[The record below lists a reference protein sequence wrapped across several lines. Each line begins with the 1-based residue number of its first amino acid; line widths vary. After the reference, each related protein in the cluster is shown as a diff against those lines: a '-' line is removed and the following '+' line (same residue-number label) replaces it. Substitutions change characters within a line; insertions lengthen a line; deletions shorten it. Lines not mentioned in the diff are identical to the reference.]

1 MDNGD
6 NRMKKYWKIAA
17 CALLLAAGAAGA
29 QDFPTKA
36 VELTVPF
43 PPGGATDAPARF
55 LGESLAKVWKQPVVI
70 NNRAGAGGS
79 VGAGYVKRATAD
91 GYTLL
96 VTNPGLLSV
105 PESERMFERPPPYE
119 RSDFQAVALVVSDP
133 TVIVVKADAPWKTFQ
148 DLVADAKKRP
158 DAITYASSGVYGASH
173 LPIEMVAHSAGVKLR
188 HIPYKGGGPSITAVL
203 SGEVAATASVPA
215 AVAPYI
221 KSGLL
226 RPLVHTGAKR
236 LAALPD
242 VPTAAELGYKDAE
255 FYLWMAVF
263 APAKTPEAVVRKI
276 RADIAQVVRNDPAF
290 GQRVAG
296 AGGLV
301 DYRDGAAFNEFLDK
315 DLARIKA
322 AVQRIGKVE

>member
-1 MDNGD
+1 
-6 NRMKKYWKIAA
+6 MKKYWKIAA
-17 CALLLAAGAAGA
+17 CAVLLAAGAAGA
-29 QDFPTKA
+29 QDFPGKP

-43 PPGGATDAPARF
+43 PPGGATDSPARV
-55 LGESLAKVWKQPVVI
+55 LGEGLGKVWKQPVVI
-70 NNRAGAGGS
+70 NNRAGAGGG
-79 VGAGYVKRATAD
+79 VGAGYVKRAAAD

-105 PESERMFERPPPYE
+105 PESERMFDRVPPYE
-119 RSDFQAVALVVSDP
+119 RADFQPVALVVSDP
-133 TVIVVKADAPWKTFQ
+133 TVLVVKADAPWKSFQ

-173 LPIEMVAHSAGVKLR
+173 LPIEMVAHGAGIKLR

-203 SGEVAATASVPA
+203 SGEVAMTASVPA
-215 AVAPYI
+215 AMAPYF
-221 KSGLL
+221 KAGTL
-226 RPLVHTGAKR
+226 RPLVQTGAKR
-236 LAALPD
+236 HPNLPD

-255 FYLWMAVF
+255 FYLWMSVF
-263 APAKTPEAVVRKI
+263 APAKTPEAVLRKI
-276 RADIAQVVRNDPAF
+276 RADLRQVVVQDPAF
-290 GQRVAG
+290 SQRVTA

-315 DLARIKA
+315 DAARIKA

>member
-1 MDNGD
+1 
-6 NRMKKYWKIAA
+6 MKKYWKIAA
-17 CALLLAAGAAGA
+17 CAVLLAAGAASA
-29 QDFPTKA
+29 QEFPTKA

-43 PPGGATDAPARF
+43 PPGGATDAPARM
-55 LGESLAKVWKQPVVI
+55 LGEALGKVWKQPVVI
-70 NNRAGAGGS
+70 NNRAGAGGG
-79 VGAGYVKRATAD
+79 VGAGYVKRAAPD

-105 PESERMFERPPPYE
+105 PESERMFDRAPPYE
-119 RSDFQAVALVVSDP
+119 RSDFQPIALVVSDP
-133 TVIVVKADAPWKTFQ
+133 IVIVVKADAPWKTFQ
-148 DLVADAKKRP
+148 EVVAEAKKRP

-203 SGEVAATASVPA
+203 AGEVAMTASVPA
-215 AVAPYI
+215 AMAPYI
-221 KSGLL
+221 KAGTL
-226 RPLVHTGAKR
+226 RPLVQTGTR
-236 LAALPD
+236 RHPALPD

-276 RADIAQVVRNDPAF
+276 RADLAQVVKTDPAF
-290 GQRVAG
+290 AQRVSG

-301 DYRDGAAFNEFLDK
+301 DFRDGPAFNEFLDK
-315 DLARIKA
+315 DFARIKA